1 MKAYTVFNFIL
12 TAIILPFGYLLAGK
26 QSRRH
31 TLTVASRISLK
42 MVLIAYPWD
51 FFAIRY
57 RVWRYPTDPGLKIYD
72 VPVNDLLF
80 IWICTYLACTLL
92 SAFGRWE
99 SARQR
104 HSKSES
110 TSE

>member
-1 MKAYTVFNFIL
+1 MKAYTIFNFVL
-12 TAIILPFGYLLAGK
+12 SLIILPLGYWLAGK

-31 TLTVASRISLK
+31 ILAVASRISLK
-42 MVLIAYPWD
+42 MTLIAYPWD

-57 RVWRYPTDPGLKIYD
+57 RIWRYPVDPGLQLYE
-72 VPVNDLLF
+72 VPLNDLLF

-92 SAFGRWE
+92 SATARWE

-104 HSKSES
+104 HSEGEG
-110 TSE
+110 TCE